1 MKEKTQNYN
10 FDHPLYFGFS
20 AQEIEKT
27 FPHLVTSYENGYLAL
42 NYTEFIP
49 ILIKALQEQNA
60 KIIELEK
67 AVYELKK

>member
-10 FDHPLYFGFS
+10 FDVRLHVGFS

-27 FPHLVTSYENGYLAL
+27 FPHLVSSYENGYLAL
-42 NYTEFIP
+42 NYTELIP
-49 ILIKALQEQNA
+49 ILIKALQAQNA
-60 KIIELEK
+60 KIVELEK